1 MHNGLNSKSASHP
14 FVLEVSA
21 FRFKKKCCYVETVI
35 IPSIRLL
42 FNLPFLRLHFLLFNT
57 NLLLG
62 GDRSQSLHR
71 TSSKGPPAWSCK

>member
-21 FRFKKKCCYVETVI
+21 FQFKKIAVMWK
-35 IPSIRLL
+35 LL
-42 FNLPFLRLHFLLFNT
+42 SFPQFFYFLIYLFLRLHFLLFNT